1 MVILYT
7 APSCTS
13 CRKAKAW
20 LQTHDIDFQEHNL
33 FTEPLSIEKIKQ
45 IIGILYFKNTLTNIT
60 AML

>member
-33 FTEPLSIEKIKQ
+33 FTEPLSIEKSSRS
-45 IIGILYFKNTLTNIT
+45 YN
-60 AML
+60 